1 MHHRRPEEVLFCW
14 LGATL
19 LLCVRV
25 TVHPLS
31 LPAPPTPLRHVPGF
45 VITFMLRI
53 LAPFIYRQALALMRD
68 VFTDPQSKM
77 SRRMQQR
84 TDLYPLL
91 QERVGQHLQRTR
103 AVNTGA
109 AGLVDAAGA
118 AAAAGVGQGSA
129 AAGAV
134 AAAPPSAVATG
145 TSGKAHVI
153 SAGGV
158 QPSHGGT
165 EEKLPRDAAVVEAV
179 VVRA

>member
-1 MHHRRPEEVLFCW
+1 MPAGCHTAAEC
-14 LGATL
+14 A
-19 LLCVRV
+19 C
-25 TVHPLS
+25 TVHRLA

-53 LAPFIYRQALALMRD
+53 LAPFIYRQAVALMRD

-91 QERVGQHLQRTR
+91 QERVGQHLQRTHV
-103 AVNTGA
+103 ANTGA
-109 AGLVDAAGA
+109 TVAGTGLVNAAGA
-118 AAAAGVGQGSA
+118 AAAAGSKAGSA
-129 AAGAV
+129 APGAV

-145 TSGKAHVI
+145 ASGKAHVI

-158 QPSHGGT
+158 QISDGDT
-165 EEKLPRDAAVVEAV
+165 NEKLPLNTAVMEAV